1 MPGHRHER
9 RRLAER
15 HGRGRLLD
23 PRPDLASYRL
33 EVAGVRWI
41 VTDEPFGQPD
51 RPHLRADRR
60 RRATRLGAGHEL
72 RRSAADVEQRE
83 RTVGDIELVRPAE
96 ERQRRLLVAVDDLR
110 FGAGR
115 RAHDRDERIPVR
127 RVANGG
133 RRSDADPT
141 GVQGARPRAVSPEHR
156 RRPRERRRIEESGRV
171 HALTELR
178 DEHVARELGG
188 EVARRGPFLDDQQP
202 AGVRPLID
210 RGDPGTLP
218 GMHRLDPLG
227 DPSPD
232 HIVTAGEVVR
242 VVRVQA
248 LDPAARA
255 ADPAP
260 GLRRRQHRAPVSGR
274 LGVRRV
280 DGRAEAGIV
289 VVPAVQLGDRAGG
302 LQPGDGLRRGRAG
315 EPRRRR
321 ERIAVRVERRVAD
334 HQRVAAGAPRDHGE
348 RGGGLASEL
357 PADGDQIDLAEL
369 GRHAPYLRLC
379 SVARR

>member
-1 MPGHRHER
+1 M
-9 RRLAER
+9 
-15 HGRGRLLD
+15 
-23 PRPDLASYRL
+23 
-33 EVAGVRWI
+33 
-41 VTDEPFGQPD
+41 PFGQPD
-51 RPHLRADRR
+51 RPHLRADRPLR
-60 RRATRLGAGHEL
+60 VARFPADDEL
-72 RRSAADVEQRE
+72 RRAATDVEQRE
-83 RTVGDIELVRPAE
+83 RTVGAIEPVGPAE
-96 ERQRRLLVAVDDLR
+96 ERQGRLLVAVDDLR

-127 RVANGG
+127 RVADGG
-133 RRSDADPT
+133 RRPDADPT
-141 GVQGARPRAVSPEHR
+141 GTQGTRPRGVSPEHR
-156 RRPRERRRIEESGRV
+156 FRPRERRRIEESGRV
-171 HALTELR
+171 DALTELR

-188 EVARRGPFLDDQQP
+188 ELLRRRRLLDDEQP

-210 RGDPGTLP
+210 RGDPRALSR
-218 GMHRLDPLG
+218 MDRLDPFG

-232 HIVTAGEVVR
+232 EVVAAGEVVR

-248 LDPAARA
+248 LDPAAGA
-255 ADPAP
+255 AHPAP
-260 GLRRRQHRAPVSGR
+260 GLRRRQHRAPVAGR

-289 VVPAVQLGDRAGG
+289 VVPTVQLGDRAGG
-302 LQPGDGLRRGRAG
+302 LQPGDGLRRGRAR

-321 ERIAVRVERRVAD
+321 ERIAVRVVRRVAD

-369 GRHAPYLRLC
+369 GRHAPTCACAPWRGG
-379 SVARR
+379 SRPAAPRSGA